1 VRRMNLD
8 AIDTGLLHTHGS
20 VAKLMR
26 ELVNLIDRDGAR
38 RLAGIGRAHKG
49 RSDQARRARDV
60 KGHVGGVEELRHDL
74 AAILVD
80 GRGELFPARDKR
92 VVVAAHVTR

>member
-1 VRRMNLD
+1 MRRMDLD
-8 AIDTGLLHTHGS
+8 AIDTGLLHAHGR

-26 ELVNLIDRDGAR
+26 ELVDLIDCDGAR
-38 RLAGIGRAHKG
+38 CLAGIGRAHKG
-49 RSDQARRARDV
+49 RSDQARRARNV

-80 GRGELFPARDKR
+80 GRGEFSQPGIN
-92 VVVAAHVTR
+92 VSS